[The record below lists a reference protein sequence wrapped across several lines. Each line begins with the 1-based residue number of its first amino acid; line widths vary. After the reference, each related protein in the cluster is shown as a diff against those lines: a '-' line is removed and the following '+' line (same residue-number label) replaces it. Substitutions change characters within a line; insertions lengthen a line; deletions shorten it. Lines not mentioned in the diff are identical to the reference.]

1 MVCYFLVEVAAVWFV
16 GAKRFAVLH
25 GGTGKATGLTLPT
38 AGAVVILVVL
48 WFSVKDAV
56 GWLAAPMLGLYWCV
70 LGLAIAVAASGVAK
84 RVGEALAAE
93 LELPSG
99 DRRGDGPVAQL
110 R

>member
-1 MVCYFLVEVAAVWFV
+1 
-16 GAKRFAVLH
+16 
-25 GGTGKATGLTLPT
+25 
-38 AGAVVILVVL
+38 
-48 WFSVKDAV
+48 
-56 GWLAAPMLGLYWCV
+56 
-70 LGLAIAVAASGVAK
+70 LAIAVAASGVAK